1 MRLSSVVKQSF
12 ERTGLVFA
20 LVPLVNHLA
29 RRRQKGV
36 LRIFRNGDLWIHQ
49 TTFGYFAYH
58 EPYIRLDMQRFDE
71 LARANFFWGCELRA
85 GDVVIDVGAGAGEET
100 LTFSRA
106 VASSGKV
113 VCIEAHPR
121 TYRCLKAMVDHNR
134 LENVLLVHRAIVE
147 PGRSTATIENSSN
160 YLANRLRDSNGT
172 AVPATTMDE
181 LVRELGLGRIRFLK
195 MNIEGAERLAIQGMS
210 QTLKQTEVVCIACHD
225 FLADKT
231 GDESYRTRE
240 IVRQYLKERRLR
252 MVERHQS
259 DLPAYVRH
267 QIWAYS
273 DTVIAK
279 VAS

>member
-1 MRLSSVVKQSF
+1 
-12 ERTGLVFA
+12 
-20 LVPLVNHLA
+20 
-29 RRRQKGV
+29 
-36 LRIFRNGDLWIHQ
+36 
-49 TTFGYFAYH
+49 
-58 EPYIRLDMQRFDE
+58 
-71 LARANFFWGCELRA
+71 
-85 GDVVIDVGAGAGEET
+85 
-100 LTFSRA
+100 
-106 VASSGKV
+106 
-113 VCIEAHPR
+113 
-121 TYRCLKAMVDHNR
+121 
-134 LENVLLVHRAIVE
+134 
-147 PGRSTATIENSSN
+147 
-160 YLANRLRDSNGT
+160 
-172 AVPATTMDE
+172 MDE

>member
-1 MRLSSVVKQSF
+1 M
-12 ERTGLVFA
+12 
-20 LVPLVNHLA
+20 
-29 RRRQKGV
+29 
-36 LRIFRNGDLWIHQ
+36 
-49 TTFGYFAYH
+49 
-58 EPYIRLDMQRFDE
+58 
-71 LARANFFWGCELRA
+71 
-85 GDVVIDVGAGAGEET
+85 VIDVGAGAGEET

-106 VASSGKV
+106 VGSSGKV

-121 TYRCLKAMVDHNR
+121 TYRCLKAMVDYNR
-134 LENVLLVHRAIVE
+134 LENVLALHRAIVE

-273 DTVIAK
+273 DIVIAK